1 MPEQPPNPGNAHL
14 IEFIRGTA
22 GPPAVAF
29 LGARLKVTAVLLYAD
44 GIRVECLVAPLPEA
58 SKETVTQD
66 QEGWI
71 ARARPHEAAGVR
83 GGLRDNQLLLRHFGS
98 ARLTDELGHEDRRA
112 TPSRSGAVA
121 G

>member
-71 ARARPHEAAGVR
+71 ARARPHEAAG
-83 GGLRDNQLLLRHFGS
+83 LRRDLQANQLFLPPFLS
-98 ARLTDELGHEDRRA
+98 ARLTDAPRPAYPCA
-112 TPSRSGAVA
+112 TPPRS
-121 G
+121 